1 MAEFGKTVEERV
13 EHFAGDDPFEIM
25 RGWMDLAGSQELN
38 DPSAAALATVDQ
50 GGMPNV
56 RMVLLRDIGVNSFVF
71 YTNYG
76 SAKAREIDQCAKAAF
91 VIHWKSIRRQVRA
104 RGLIKREDG
113 EVADRYFASR
123 SLQSRYG
130 AWASR
135 QSTPLASRGALMT
148 RVAQLT
154 LELGAN
160 PERPPFWGGYR
171 MHPLEIEFWSDGNFR
186 LHDRFQW
193 RRESPESD
201 WEIRR
206 LSP

>member
-1 MAEFGKTVEERV
+1 MEERTG
-13 EHFAGDDPFEIM
+13 HFAGDNPFDIM
-25 RGWMDLAGSQELN
+25 RGWMELADSKEMN
-38 DPSAAALATVDQ
+38 DPGATALATVDEE
-50 GGMPNV
+50 GMPNV
-56 RMVLLRDIGVNSFVF
+56 RMVLLREIGEDSLVF

-76 SAKAREIDQCAKAAF
+76 SAKAREIEWCGKAAL

-104 RGLIKREDG
+104 RGLVEREDG
-113 EVADRYFASR
+113 EAADRYFASR

-135 QSTPLASRGALMT
+135 QSQSLVSRAALMA

-154 LELGAN
+154 IRLGTN

-171 MHPLEIEFWSDGNFR
+171 MHPLEIEFWSDGQFR

-193 RRESPESD
+193 RRENPGAD
-201 WEIRR
+201 WEVRR